1 MKLDFLVTGTGRC
14 GTVYMA
20 RLLSS
25 LGVMCGHEAI
35 FNHDGILKANL
46 RMQGKIEV
54 KTSHVSSVNMLDNK
68 PVENWYDRS
77 KVRAESSYL
86 AAPFLKTKLLENTK
100 VIHVVRNPLDVL
112 SSHVFDV
119 RFFEDDL
126 NDPYQDF
133 VFTVMP
139 ELFSISSP
147 IERGCYYYTNW
158 NKMIEEKHSGEYM
171 LHKVEKNCTK
181 ELVEF
186 LKIKDIDPSKCLAT
200 KLNSWNKGRKNLDL
214 NDIPSGKIKNEFIK
228 IGIEYGYFRKSF

>member
-1 MKLDFLVTGTGRC
+1 MKLEYLVTGTGRC

-20 RLLSS
+20 RLLTS
-25 LGVMCGHEAI
+25 LGIMCGHEAI

-46 RMQGKIEV
+46 RLKGKLPV
-54 KTSHVSSVNMLDNK
+54 KTSHVSSVNMLDNS
-68 PVENWYDRS
+68 PVESWYDQS
-77 KVRAESSYL
+77 KVCAESSYL
-86 AAPFLKTKLLENTK
+86 AAPFLNTKLLKDTK
-100 VIHVVRNPLDVL
+100 IIHVVRNPLDVL
-112 SSHVFDV
+112 GSHIFDV

-139 ELFSISSP
+139 ELFSISST

-158 NKMIEEKHSGEYM
+158 NRMIEEKHFGEYM

-186 LKIKDIDPSKCLAT
+186 LNIKDIDHSKCLAT
-200 KLNSWNKGRKNLDL
+200 KLNSWNRGRKNLSL
-214 NDIPSGKIKNEFIK
+214 NDIPEGKIKNEFIK
-228 IGIEYGYFRKSF
+228 LGIEYGYF